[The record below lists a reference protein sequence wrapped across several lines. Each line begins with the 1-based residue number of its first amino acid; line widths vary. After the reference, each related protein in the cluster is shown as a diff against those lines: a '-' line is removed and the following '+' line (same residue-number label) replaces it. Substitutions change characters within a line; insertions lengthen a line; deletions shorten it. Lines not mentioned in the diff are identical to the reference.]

1 MNQCGNNP
9 PRYFQYSWGL
19 CMRSPS
25 SRLIVVLALAL
36 LLAGCASIGPATIK
50 RDRTDYSGSMAS
62 SWKEQMLLN
71 IVKFRY
77 FDPPVFL
84 DVSSVVSTQELQ
96 TQADAT
102 ARLFPH
108 PSGTSQGYGNVEV
121 IGRYTDRPTVSYT
134 PLTGERFI
142 NSLLRP
148 IPPQTIFSMIEA
160 GHDAG
165 FILQLA
171 VRGING
177 IYNSSYSPA
186 RERRI
191 DPAFDKVRTA
201 IRRIQQAGA
210 IGMRTVPIAKGTAA
224 WVSFRPGA
232 GVDGDIRFV
241 KTVLHIAAPR
251 DEFLL
256 IFGSRHKANEIAL
269 LTRSMQEIMTELSA
283 GVDVPGEDI
292 AEGRATPSRVGADA
306 ETTYPLIHIHASN
319 TAPIDAYAVAHYRDL
334 YFWVDDQD
342 LRSKRVFMFLMM
354 MSALSET
361 RAVPQVPIV
370 TIPTN

>member
-1 MNQCGNNP
+1 
-9 PRYFQYSWGL
+9 
-19 CMRSPS
+19 MRSPP
-25 SRLIVVLALAL
+25 SRSIVVLAVAS
-36 LLAGCASIGPATIK
+36 LLAGCASIGPAGVQ
-50 RDRTDYSGSMAS
+50 RDRPDYSSSMAS

-96 TQADAT
+96 TQADAS
-102 ARLFPH
+102 ARVFPH
-108 PSGTSQGYGNVEV
+108 LLTNVSGAQNYYNFDLQ
-121 IGRYTDRPTVSYT
+121 GRYTDRPTVSYT
-134 PLTGERFI
+134 PVTGERFI

-148 IPPQTIFSMIEA
+148 ISPQTIFTMIEA
-160 GHDAG
+160 GHDAS
-165 FILQLA
+165 FILGLA

-186 RERRI
+186 RERRE
-191 DPAFDKVRTA
+191 DPAFNQVRNA

-210 IGMRTVPIAKGTAA
+210 IGMRTVPSAKGTAA

-232 GVDGDIRFV
+232 GVDREIRFV
-241 KTVLHIAAPR
+241 KTMLRIAAPR

-256 IFGSRHKANEIAL
+256 IFGSRHKRNEIAV
-269 LTRSMQEIMTELSA
+269 LTRSMQEILTELAA
-283 GVDVPGEDI
+283 GVDVPGEDV
-292 AEGRATPSRVGADA
+292 ADGRATPSRVPADA
-306 ETTYPLIHIHASN
+306 EAYPLIHIHSSN
-319 TAPIDAYAVAHYRDL
+319 APPTGAYTVAHYRDL
-334 YFWVDDQD
+334 YFWVDDRD
-342 LRSKRVFMFLMM
+342 LRSKRVFMFLMI
-354 MSALSET
+354 MSALTET